1 MVLIKEKVMIFL
13 DYHKG
18 KPTVYK
24 RTERANQHIEQ
35 IILTVNAISIQCEV
49 FKCGVKCG
57 LVISI
62 RDVSLTNSL

>member
-1 MVLIKEKVMIFL
+1 MVLIKEKVMISL
-13 DYHKG
+13 SYHKG
-18 KPTVYK
+18 KPTIHK
-24 RTERANQHIEQ
+24 RTEPADQHIEQ

-49 FKCGVKCG
+49 FKCSVKCG